1 MPLERS
7 YRAVSRC
14 WLRELSPQGQ
24 EWAPRFSERALRLH
38 CTSQGHGECSCPNSA
53 TSARQPC
60 RNRIHSDLLP
70 WLRLAFLLTSVVMFS
85 HTLGQAPVYPP
96 QLTILCPCLASDLC
110 LWLLCSREWT
120 QVHSQVYK
128 CYKVY
133 VIVLIIYQYKFMN
146 YYIIY

>member
-38 CTSQGHGECSCPNSA
+38 CTSQGRVECSRPNSA
-53 TSARQPC
+53 TSTLWSFTLIEACFPANVC
-60 RNRIHSDLLP
+60 SYV
-70 WLRLAFLLTSVVMFS
+70 LTLSRPGTCIPTPAD
-85 HTLGQAPVYPP
+85 HTVPTSSIWPLSLAPVFKGVNSGIYAAT
-96 QLTILCPCLASDLC
+96 LIGFS
-110 LWLLCSREWT
+110 LL
-120 QVHSQVYK
+120 HSQVYK

-133 VIVLIIYQYKFMN
+133 KLLY
-146 YYIIY
+146 